1 MSLIATLPVLTDH
14 RNRRESAEP
23 SAPIEADLTAGKLVS
38 LTDLG
43 VTPQTGRTRRALLRI
58 QMDLLE
64 RDDLGGCSGAA
75 LARRQIPSWG
85 GASSEESWPNR
96 EES

>member
-1 MSLIATLPVLTDH
+1 MVKVKSRTLH
-14 RNRRESAEP
+14 E
-23 SAPIEADLTAGKLVS
+23 
-38 LTDLG
+38 TDLSN
-43 VTPQTGRTRRALLRI
+43 GRTRRALLRI

-75 LARRQIPSWG
+75 LARRQIPSSG
-85 GASSEESWPNR
+85 GASSEESWPDR